1 MRKLFILT
9 IFISSLMISSMA
21 HAEWTRVSANPNGD
35 VLYVDFSGIKYRNG
49 NIIFWE
55 LISRSQFD
63 SAVTQVEGDCRG
75 FRYNPLL
82 MIFYSE
88 PMAIGGP
95 ASVINKS
102 QGWYTVPSN
111 SAQASVLKA
120 VCSYRH
126 Q

>member
-1 MRKLFILT
+1 
-9 IFISSLMISSMA
+9 MA

-75 FRYNPLL
+75 LRYNPLL

-102 QGWYTVPSN
+102 QGWYTVPFN
-111 SAQASVLKA
+111 SA
-120 VCSYRH
+120 
-126 Q
+126 